1 VTDDALLRLADAVLI
16 PPFPG
21 TTAPRWFLEAL
32 GRGLGGV
39 TLFGNNV
46 LGDTAALTASL
57 RSASEIE
64 PVIAID
70 EEGGDVTRIAYEQ
83 GSPYPGNAALGAV
96 DDVAL
101 TRQVHWAIGADLAA
115 LGINLDMAPCADV
128 LGTTDS
134 PAIGTRSFGSDTD
147 LVARHTAAAVTG
159 LQAAGVAACAKHFPG
174 HGRTSTDSH
183 HALATIEGTLED
195 LRRKD
200 LPPFSAAIKAGA
212 AAVMPSH
219 LRLPELTGD
228 LAASVSAAAITGLL
242 RGELGFDGV
251 VISDALEMKAL
262 RSAYGLPGAAVRA
275 LAAGNDL
282 LCFGRDTSED
292 EYLAVRAALADAVRS
307 GELPGSRLEDAA
319 ERVAALRVKLADSRQ
334 GPPPAYPD
342 GIGLT
347 AARRAI
353 RVSGP
358 RPVLDRPLII
368 EVEPRENVAAG
379 DFGWGLGPW
388 APPASVR
395 RVSASALSAK
405 PVLSATTASS
415 PSAPAGSAEE
425 CPSAIAGPAGHL
437 DVGSILAA
445 AEGRSLVVAVRD
457 AHVDERVRALITA
470 LLAARPD
477 TVLVEMGL
485 PHWSPPEGTSYLATF
500 GASRASAQ
508 AAAELLGL
516 AR

>member
-1 VTDDALLRLADAVLI
+1 VSDDSLRKLADAVLI

-21 TTAPRWFLEAL
+21 ETAPRWILDAL
-32 GRGLGGV
+32 GGGLGGV

-46 LGDTAALTASL
+46 LGDTARLTASL
-57 RSASEIE
+57 RSASGVE
-64 PVIAID
+64 PIIAID
-70 EEGGDVTRIAYEQ
+70 EEGGDVTRIAYAQ

-101 TRQVHWAIGADLAA
+101 TRQVYWAIGADLAE
-115 LGINLDMAPCADV
+115 LGINLNMAPCADV
-128 LGTTDS
+128 LGTADS
-134 PAIGTRSFGSDTD
+134 PAIGTRSFGSDTE

-195 LRRKD
+195 LWRRD
-200 LPPFSAAIKAGA
+200 LPPFTAAIKAGA
-212 AAVMPSH
+212 AAIMPSH
-219 LRLPELTGD
+219 LRVPELTGE
-228 LAASVSAAAITGLL
+228 LAASVSAAAVTGLL
-242 RGELGFDGV
+242 RGDLGFDGV
-251 VISDALEMKAL
+251 VISDGLEMKAL
-262 RSAYGLPGAAVRA
+262 KDAYGIPGAAVRA
-275 LAAGNDL
+275 VAAGTNL
-282 LCFGRDTSED
+282 LCFGRDTD
-292 EYLAVRAALADAVRS
+292 EEMYLAVRAALVDAVRG
-307 GELPGSRLEDAA
+307 GELPAARLEESV
-319 ERVAALRVKLADSRQ
+319 ERVNGLRTRLAVGRQ
-334 GPPPAYPD
+334 EPAPARPD
-342 GIGLT
+342 EIGLT
-347 AARRAI
+347 AARRAV
-353 RVSGP
+353 RTSGP
-358 RPVLDRPLII
+358 RRVLDRPLII
-368 EVEPRENVAAG
+368 EVEPRENMAAG

-395 RVSASALSAK
+395 RVSTSDLT
-405 PVLSATTASS
+405 AT
-415 PSAPAGSAEE
+415 PPPAPADA
-425 CPSAIAGPAGHL
+425 AG
-437 DVGSILAA
+437 ILAA
-445 AEGRSLVVAVRD
+445 AGGRSLVVAVRD
-457 AHVDERVRALITA
+457 AHVDERVRALITT